1 MAGYFALRE
10 REIVSRVDSRR
21 GRAVEERNADRN
33 AVQQRPQLLQT
44 LPALLRNGRELD
56 PPLERF
62 ASVSVDSHVLVV
74 DHGTGPVTIEGNG
87 GPREV
92 GGPAIGA
99 HHHLHAAGVG
109 NERGV
114 EGAGGGTD
122 GVPLLQSGDRPAERV
137 GGNQGLVA
145 LYIQDE

>member
-1 MAGYFALRE
+1 MPGYFALRE
-10 REIVSRVDSRR
+10 REIVRRIDARR
-21 GRAVEERNADRN
+21 GRAVEERDADRD
-33 AVQQRPQLLQT
+33 AVQQGPQLLQT

-62 ASVSVDSHVLVV
+62 ASISVDAHVLVV
-74 DHGTGPVTIEGNG
+74 DDGTGPVTIEGDG

-99 HHHLHAAGVG
+99 HHHFHAAGVG

-114 EGAGGGTD
+114 EGAGGGAD
-122 GVPLLQSGDRPAERV
+122 GIPLLQSGDRPTDRT
-137 GGNQGLVA
+137 GGNEGLVA
-145 LYIQDE
+145 LYI